1 MEKVRKLERELI
13 ESEKEIV
20 RKAKI
25 YEDKN

>member
-13 ESEKEIV
+13 ESEKEII
-20 RKAKI
+20 RKTKF